1 MSTFQCISFLFY
13 SLLEGSWQSSFT
25 FLFVCEIFFFF
36 FYPLTS
42 PSAFTFVC
50 LGRLSSQLDNEECSV
65 TLTSISPCMT
75 FWLYHIT
82 FDLLFDSLINYP
94 VLWFMSKC
102 YVKIIDNRWS
112 SENFLW
118 HVFFYW
124 LTWWAIWSWKLTGI
138 IYVGPYYGTF
148 IPWNTTSE
156 FRELQVEAWSWQT
169 LYKILAGC
177 CYLNAHWEEAQ
188 NGVKWHFRHFNP
200 RSRLEKIA
208 EIMEGA
214 FFKQSCSSNSYVY
227 FNASLVTSD
236 WLSWPHL
243 TVAPRMLR
251 HWHMHTLL
259 VKKMKINTTYVF
271 QKRWMDSGLS
281 ILTIGRCSL

>member
-1 MSTFQCISFLFY
+1 MKFSF
-13 SLLEGSWQSSFT
+13 
-25 FLFVCEIFFFF
+25 FLF

-118 HVFFYW
+118 YVFFYW
-124 LTWWAIWSWKLTGI
+124 LTWWAIWSWKLIGI
-138 IYVGPYYGTF
+138 IYVGSHYDIF
-148 IPWNTTSE
+148 IPWDTTLE
-156 FRELQVEAWSWQT
+156 FRKQQVKAWPWQT
-169 LYKILAGC
+169 FYKILAWC
-177 CYLNAHWEEAQ
+177 CYVNAIGKKHKTE
-188 NGVKWHFRHFNP
+188 
-200 RSRLEKIA
+200 
-208 EIMEGA
+208 
-214 FFKQSCSSNSYVY
+214 SSDISGISVPGH
-227 FNASLVTSD
+227 V
-236 WLSWPHL
+236 
-243 TVAPRMLR
+243 LR
-251 HWHMHTLL
+251 KLL
-259 VKKMKINTTYVF
+259 K
-271 QKRWMDSGLS
+271 
-281 ILTIGRCSL
+281 

>member
-1 MSTFQCISFLFY
+1 MCSWAPLSTLQCVSFLFY
-13 SLLEGSWQSSFT
+13 SLVEGSWQSSFT
-25 FLFVCEIFFFF
+25 FLFVCEIFFLFF

-124 LTWWAIWSWKLTGI
+124 LTWWAIWSWKLIGI
-138 IYVGPYYGTF
+138 IYVGSHYDIF
-148 IPWNTTSE
+148 IPWNTTLE
-156 FRELQVEAWSWQT
+156 FRRLQVKAWSWQT
-169 LYKILAGC
+169 FYKILAWC
-177 CYLNAHWEEAQ
+177 CYVNAIGKKHKTE
-188 NGVKWHFRHFNP
+188 
-200 RSRLEKIA
+200 
-208 EIMEGA
+208 
-214 FFKQSCSSNSYVY
+214 SSDISGISVPGH
-227 FNASLVTSD
+227 V
-236 WLSWPHL
+236 
-243 TVAPRMLR
+243 LR
-251 HWHMHTLL
+251 KLL
-259 VKKMKINTTYVF
+259 K
-271 QKRWMDSGLS
+271 
-281 ILTIGRCSL
+281 

>member
-1 MSTFQCISFLFY
+1 MSTFQFISFLFC

-25 FLFVCEIFFFF
+25 FLFVCEIFFFFFF

-124 LTWWAIWSWKLTGI
+124 LTWWAIWSWKLIGI
-138 IYVGPYYGTF
+138 IYVVPYYVIF
-148 IPWNTTSE
+148 IAWNTALE
-156 FRELQVEAWSWQT
+156 FRELQVEAWLWQT
-169 LYKILAGC
+169 FYKILAEC
-177 CYLNAHWEEAQ
+177 CYLNAYWEEAQ
-188 NGVKWHFRHFNP
+188 NGVKWHFRRFNP

-243 TVAPRMLR
+243 TVAPRMLQQ
-251 HWHMHTLL
+251 WHIHTHP
-259 VKKMKINTTYVF
+259 KKK
-271 QKRWMDSGLS
+271 K
-281 ILTIGRCSL
+281 

>member
-1 MSTFQCISFLFY
+1 MFLFFSILY
-13 SLLEGSWQSSFT
+13 LKAADNLLSLF
-25 FLFVCEIFFFF
+25 FLFVKFSFLLACF

-112 SENFLW
+112 PENFLW

-124 LTWWAIWSWKLTGI
+124 LTWWTIWSWDPNWDKLYRSI
-138 IYVGPYYGTF
+138 LWFFFYVL
-148 IPWNTTSE
+148 WNIALE
-156 FRELQVEAWSWQT
+156 FRKLQVEAWCWWT
-169 LYKILAGC
+169 FYKIPVGC
-177 CYLNAHWEEAQ
+177 CYLNTHGEKHKK
-188 NGVKWHFRHFNP
+188 GVKWHFSCFSP

-243 TVAPRMLR
+243 TIAPRILQQ
-251 HWHMHTLL
+251 WHIHTPP
-259 VKKMKINTTYVF
+259 VKKDESKHNIHLS
-271 QKRWMDSGLS
+271 QKMNGQWFVYFSHG
-281 ILTIGRCSL
+281 

>member
-1 MSTFQCISFLFY
+1 MSLYSWAPLNTFQCISFLFY

-25 FLFVCEIFFFF
+25 FLFVCEFSFFLFFF

-118 HVFFYW
+118 LFF
-124 LTWWAIWSWKLTGI
+124 
-138 IYVGPYYGTF
+138 
-148 IPWNTTSE
+148 
-156 FRELQVEAWSWQT
+156 
-169 LYKILAGC
+169 
-177 CYLNAHWEEAQ
+177 
-188 NGVKWHFRHFNP
+188 
-200 RSRLEKIA
+200 
-208 EIMEGA
+208 
-214 FFKQSCSSNSYVY
+214 FF
-227 FNASLVTSD
+227 FSD
-236 WLSWPHL
+236 
-243 TVAPRMLR
+243 
-251 HWHMHTLL
+251 
-259 VKKMKINTTYVF
+259 
-271 QKRWMDSGLS
+271 
-281 ILTIGRCSL
+281 

>member
-1 MSTFQCISFLFY
+1 MKF
-13 SLLEGSWQSSFT
+13 SL
-25 FLFVCEIFFFF
+25 FF

-50 LGRLSSQLDNEECSV
+50 LGRLSSQLDNEECGV

-124 LTWWAIWSWKLTGI
+124 LTWWAIWSWKLNWDNLCWSPLWYFYTMEH
-138 IYVGPYYGTF
+138 TREL
-148 IPWNTTSE
+148 E
-156 FRELQVEAWSWQT
+156 FMKLQVEVWLWRT
-169 LYKILAGC
+169 FYKILVEC
-177 CYLNAHWEEAQ
+177 CYLNAHWEETQ
-188 NGVKWHFRHFNP
+188 NGVKWHFTRFSP

-208 EIMEGA
+208 KIMEGA
-214 FFKQSCSSNSYVY
+214 FFKQSCSFNSYVY

-243 TVAPRMLR
+243 TVAPRMLQQ
-251 HWHMHTLL
+251 WHIHTLL
-259 VKKMKINTTYVF
+259 G
-271 QKRWMDSGLS
+271 KRWE
-281 ILTIGRCSL
+281 

>member
-1 MSTFQCISFLFY
+1 MYFF
-13 SLLEGSWQSSFT
+13 SLLFSTWRQLTVFFHFSFCLWN
-25 FLFVCEIFFFF
+25 FLSFFFF

-118 HVFFYW
+118 LFFFFFFW

-138 IYVGPYYGTF
+138 IYIGSHYGVF
-148 IPWNTTSE
+148 ILWNTTLE
-156 FRELQVEAWSWQT
+156 YRELQVQAWSWQT
-169 LYKILAGC
+169 FYKVLAGC
-177 CYLNAHWEEAQ
+177 CYLNAIGKKHKTE
-188 NGVKWHFRHFNP
+188 
-200 RSRLEKIA
+200 
-208 EIMEGA
+208 
-214 FFKQSCSSNSYVY
+214 SSDISGISVPGH
-227 FNASLVTSD
+227 V
-236 WLSWPHL
+236 
-243 TVAPRMLR
+243 LR
-251 HWHMHTLL
+251 KLL
-259 VKKMKINTTYVF
+259 K
-271 QKRWMDSGLS
+271 
-281 ILTIGRCSL
+281 

>member
-1 MSTFQCISFLFY
+1 MFLSSFEHISVYFFSILY
-13 SLLEGSWQSSFT
+13 LKAADSLLSLF
-25 FLFVCEIFFFF
+25 FLFVKFSFF

-75 FWLYHIT
+75 FWLYRIT

-118 HVFFYW
+118 HVFFHW

-138 IYVGPYYGTF
+138 IYVGHIMLFLHHGT
-148 IPWNTTSE
+148 
-156 FRELQVEAWSWQT
+156 Q
-169 LYKILAGC
+169 
-177 CYLNAHWEEAQ
+177 H
-188 NGVKWHFRHFNP
+188 
-200 RSRLEKIA
+200 
-208 EIMEGA
+208 
-214 FFKQSCSSNSYVY
+214 
-227 FNASLVTSD
+227 
-236 WLSWPHL
+236 
-243 TVAPRMLR
+243 
-251 HWHMHTLL
+251 
-259 VKKMKINTTYVF
+259 
-271 QKRWMDSGLS
+271 
-281 ILTIGRCSL
+281 